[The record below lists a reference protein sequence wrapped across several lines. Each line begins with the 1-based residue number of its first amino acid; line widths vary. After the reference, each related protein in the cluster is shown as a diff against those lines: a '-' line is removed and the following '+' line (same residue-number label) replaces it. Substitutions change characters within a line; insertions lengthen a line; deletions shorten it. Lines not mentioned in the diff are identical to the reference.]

1 MLSTDD
7 LAQMTSDL
15 AAVRDDNDVS
25 IVIRR
30 GTSTTL
36 AAQTFRIASGN
47 SGGRADSGT
56 GQESRDTVVMLG
68 ASTANVQIDDRFTL
82 TVASAPVLMRVTWV
96 RPDRRVA
103 TMAKAEAVE

>member
-1 MLSTDD
+1 MINPDD
-7 LAQMTSDL
+7 LTQMTSDM

-36 AAQTFRIASGN
+36 TAQTFRVASGG
-47 SGGRADSGT
+47 SGSRADSGT
-56 GQESRDTVVMLG
+56 GQESRDRVVLLG
-68 ASTANVQIDDRFTL
+68 AAAANIQVDDRFTL
-82 TVASAPVLMRVTWV
+82 TVNGGPVLMRVTWV